1 MKSRNF
7 PFLVAAEDE
16 ALVMAFATDFIV
28 EEEPAAVAIPART
41 DGG

>member
-28 EEEPAAVAIPART
+28 EEEPAAPIPART